1 MNDSLLQKQ
10 LLDAHEAG
18 DASALASLYCKVAD
32 NEETAGNTDAAC
44 FYLTQAYVFALEAG
58 LPLAREL
65 NRKLTSYGRN

>member
-1 MNDSLLQKQ
+1 MHDSMLQQQ

-44 FYLTQAYVFALEAG
+44 FYLTQAYVFALEGG
-58 LPLAREL
+58 LPEACEL
-65 NRKLTSYGRN
+65 NRRLAGYGRN